1 MLRWSSLFALFL
13 ASGCTSPNLFEGPNM
28 DFYGDSSMGTVEARV
43 QATDMPHVGT
53 FGDDSRHGW
62 YSEYGDWMDFGVD
75 AYGDYGWAM
84 LLVSGDKESGW
95 VDVIGCSGEED
106 GYADF
111 DEPAVDSELELSPRT
126 DEDGEEVIDFTV
138 FATFADGSTAS
149 SAGTIRPSEEPVY
162 Y

>member
-1 MLRWSSLFALFL
+1 MVRWFSMVGVVL
-13 ASGCTSPNLFEGPNM
+13 ATGCGSPSGVTGLDMGM
-28 DFYGDSSMGTVEARV
+28 YGYGDSMGTVEARI

-62 YSEYGDWMDFGVD
+62 YYEYEDWVDLGVD

-84 LLVSGDKESGW
+84 LLVSGDLEAGW
-95 VDVIGCSGEED
+95 VDVVGCSGEDD

-111 DEPAVDSELELSPRT
+111 DEPAVDSELDVSPRT
-126 DEDGEEVIDFTV
+126 DEDGEDVVDFTV

-149 SAGTIRPSEEPVY
+149 SQGTIRLADESVY
-162 Y
+162 